1 MIKQMKTIYKTIYM
15 LTLTTI
21 FSQNTSAQTPVVKG
35 IEHIGITVPDMK
47 TALPFFKDILGFTP
61 VTEIGP
67 FELDDAWREKY
78 KIHSGAQVEKIVSLR
93 AGDGAN
99 IELFEYKSPK
109 GNKEVP
115 YGDDLGWNH
124 TAFYTDD
131 INNSVKYLKSKG
143 ITVLSDPNV
152 STAGPTAGES
162 WVYFL
167 APWGAQF
174 ELVSYPN
181 GKAYEKENPQTKL
194 WSPKLAGESFAIT
207 SATKVMATIEVEKL
221 LQLHLATWGEKN
233 VEKRTKNFKLI
244 YTEDVNIVD
253 PFFILNGTAN
263 LNPFID
269 DLQKKHPGFKFS
281 LAKPIETHNN
291 IARLFW
297 QFGPESKPDTITGQ
311 DVFAIENNKIKSL
324 YIFIDGLK
332 K

>member
-1 MIKQMKTIYKTIYM
+1 MTNTGSILIVCVLLLTISVIS
-15 LTLTTI
+15 
-21 FSQNTSAQTPVVKG
+21 FS
-35 IEHIGITVPDMK
+35 
-47 TALPFFKDILGFTP
+47 ILLYRLKKS
-61 VTEIGP
+61 TEKEE
-67 FELDDAWREKY
+67 EL
-78 KIHSGAQVEKIVSLR
+78 L
-93 AGDGAN
+93 
-99 IELFEYKSPK
+99 
-109 GNKEVP
+109 
-115 YGDDLGWNH
+115 
-124 TAFYTDD
+124 
-131 INNSVKYLKSKG
+131 
-143 ITVLSDPNV
+143 
-152 STAGPTAGES
+152 
-162 WVYFL
+162 
-167 APWGAQF
+167 
-174 ELVSYPN
+174 
-181 GKAYEKENPQTKL
+181 KENPKTKL

-207 SATKVMATIEVEKL
+207 SATKVMATNEVEKL